1 MARIGVFLSKEG
13 AGLNPLNL
21 EDIASKLVE
30 NVQEISH
37 VFIHEDLNTIEGLAA
52 MEKEIKEQNIG
63 YVVIGCGSID
73 KREENIRETLK
84 RAGMNEYLLEVVNL
98 KEMVASVHPEEP
110 EKANEKAFHLI
121 QTAVVKVEK
130 SKPLNE
136 TPMRVEQQVLIVG
149 GGVAGM
155 SAALRIADAGYS
167 VVLVEKS
174 PALGG
179 RVSFLKNL
187 WPKLEEA
194 EDLMRSLS
202 IRCYQHEN
210 IIIYD
215 YSEVKTVSGVR
226 GDFDIEISRKPR
238 YVNSEKIHD
247 YEKISAGLSQDF
259 SNKYGPKGSTAKVL
273 YRPNAGCVPPLFLI
287 DPENINSP
295 EVKKLITL
303 VPDGTV
309 DQKEKSKTVHEKV
322 GAIIMAFGAKMMDVS
337 GLTNLTA
344 AKNKN
349 IFTAIDF
356 ESQESKEEQAD
367 SILWVVDAGSN
378 DPKRGVPYASEVPL
392 MTSVKQAI
400 LAKKTSNNETRTIV
414 VYSDRR
420 SRTKGYEEFLKTAE
434 EKYKI
439 EMIRGAVSK
448 VTSQTKGLSV
458 SLHNLIQGKEQQISV
473 SQVVLATEVSPSP
486 DAENLAKT
494 VDIGCDPSGFLTE
507 THPSL
512 DPCSTSNSGV
522 FVCGDCASPGDI
534 RAAVLTAES
543 AVAKALAVLG
553 KKTGEPYR
561 LKQKDEKLARFDN
574 PAQEVSPESFQQNEE
589 GGMNYTRLNT
599 IFGKSE
605 SGASIPAS
613 PTRNIELTGWELSKS
628 IAEIEN
634 IWGNGLDENAWEPK
648 ITGFASQHG
657 GYPLLE
663 TLGREEISYSPCY
676 RFLRI
681 RSTAHLDPL
690 LVLKSFFNG
699 ADGVFIIGGP
709 LGSGKF
715 HNDNYLAKRRFKAL
729 KGVLDAGGIEPER
742 VKILFMDSHQ
752 VDEVAGQLKDFHN
765 TLSDLGPLGI

>member
-1 MARIGVFLSKEG
+1 MARIGVFLSEEG
-13 AGLNPLNL
+13 KGLHPLDL
-21 EDIASKLVE
+21 KAISDKLIE
-30 NVQEISH
+30 NVQEVSN
-37 VFIHEDLNTIEGLAA
+37 VFIHEDLNTVEGLEA
-52 MEKEIKEQNIG
+52 MERQIKEQNIG
-63 YVVIGCGSID
+63 YVVIGCGSVD
-73 KREENIRETLK
+73 KREETIRTTLK
-84 RAGMNEYLLEVVNL
+84 KAGINEYLLEVVNL
-98 KEMVASVHPEEP
+98 KEMVASVHNDEP

-121 QTAVVKVEK
+121 QTAVMKAEK
-130 SKPLNE
+130 GKPLNE
-136 TPMRVEQQVLIVG
+136 TPMRVEQQVLVVG

-155 SAALRIADAGYS
+155 SASLRIADAGYS
-167 VVLVEKS
+167 VVLVEKA

-179 RVSFLKNL
+179 RVALLKNL

-194 EDLMRSLS
+194 EDLMRNLS
-202 IRCYQHEN
+202 IRCHQHEN
-210 IIIYD
+210 IVLYD
-215 YSEVKTVSGVR
+215 YSEVKSVSGVR
-226 GDFDIEISRKPR
+226 GDFDIEISKKPR
-238 YVNSEKIHD
+238 YVDSQKIDNFEKITA
-247 YEKISAGLSQDF
+247 ELTQDF
-259 SNKYGPKGSTAKVL
+259 PNKYGPSNSSAKVL
-273 YRPNAGCVPPLFLI
+273 YQPYPGCVPPLFLI
-287 DPENINSP
+287 DPEHTNHP

-309 DQKEKSKTVHEKV
+309 DTSEKEKIVHEKV
-322 GAIIMAFGAKMMDVS
+322 GAIIMAFGAQMMDVS
-337 GLTNLTA
+337 KLTNLTS

-349 IFTAIDF
+349 VVTAMHF
-356 ESQESKEEQAD
+356 ESNTQAEED
-367 SILWVVDAGSN
+367 SEAVLWVVDAGSN

-400 LAKKTSNNETRTIV
+400 SVKKSSKDKTRTV
-414 VYSDRR
+414 VIYSDRR

-434 EKYKI
+434 QKYKI

-448 VTSQTKGLSV
+448 VTSQTNGLSV
-458 SLHNLIQGKEQQISV
+458 SFHNLIQGEEQQISA
-473 SQVVLATEVSPSP
+473 SKVVLATEISPSP
-486 DAENLAKT
+486 DTKNLAEIM
-494 VDIGCDPSGFLTE
+494 DIGCDNSGFLSE
-507 THPSL
+507 THASL

-561 LKQKDEKLARFDN
+561 LKQKDDKLARFDN
-574 PAQEVSPESFQQNEE
+574 SAQTVSPESFQKNEE
-589 GGMNYTRLNT
+589 GGMSYTRLNT
-599 IFGKSE
+599 VFGKTE
-605 SGASIPAS
+605 SGASVPAS
-613 PTRNIELTGWELSKS
+613 PTRNIELHGWELAKS

-634 IWGNGLDENAWEPK
+634 IWSNRVENSSWEPK

-699 ADGVFIIGGP
+699 ADGVFIVGGP
-709 LGSGKF
+709 LGRGKF
-715 HNDNYLAKRRFKAL
+715 HTDNYLAKRRFKAL
-729 KGVLDAGGIEPER
+729 EGVLDAGGIESER

-752 VDEVAGQLKDFHN
+752 VDEVAQHLKDFHN

>member
-13 AGLNPLNL
+13 TGLEPLDL
-21 EDIASKLVE
+21 DAIASRLVE

-37 VFIHEDLNTIEGLAA
+37 VFIHQDLNTIEGLEA
-52 MEKEIKEQNIG
+52 MAKEIKEQNIG
-63 YVVIGCGSID
+63 YVVIGCGSVEQ
-73 KREENIRETLK
+73 REENIRETLK
-84 RAGMNEYLLEVVNL
+84 KAGMNEYLLEIVNL
-98 KEMVASVHPEEP
+98 KEMVANVHPEEP
-110 EKANEKAFHLI
+110 DKANDKAFHLI
-121 QTAVVKVEK
+121 QTAVIKVEK

-155 SAALRIADAGYS
+155 SASLRIADAGYS
-167 VVLVEKS
+167 VVLVEKA
-174 PALGG
+174 PFLGG
-179 RVSFLKNL
+179 KVASLRNL

-215 YSEVKTVSGVR
+215 YSEVKAVSGVR
-226 GDFDIEISRKPR
+226 GDFDIEISRKAR
-238 YVNSEKIHD
+238 YVDSEKIHD
-247 YEKISAGLSQDF
+247 FEKIATDLSQDF
-259 SNKYGPKGSTAKVL
+259 PNKYGPKNSTAKVL
-273 YRPNAGCVPPLFLI
+273 YQPSVGCVPPLFLI

-303 VPDGTV
+303 VPDGAV
-309 DQKEKSKTVHEKV
+309 NQAEKPKTVHEKV

-337 GLTNLTA
+337 KLTNLTA
-344 AKNKN
+344 ANSENVLK
-349 IFTAIDF
+349 AIDF
-356 ESQESKEEQAD
+356 ESNIQKDNAPG

-392 MTSVKQAI
+392 MTAVKQAI
-400 LAKKTSNNETRTIV
+400 SAKKSSNNETKTMV

-434 EKYKI
+434 EKYKV

-458 SLHNLIQGKEQQISV
+458 SLHNLIQGEEQQISV
-473 SQVVLATEVSPSP
+473 DQVILATEVTPSP
-486 DAENLAKT
+486 DAEELAKT
-494 VDIGCDPSGFLTE
+494 VDIGCDSSGFLSE

-561 LKQKDEKLARFDN
+561 LKQKDDKLSRFDS
-574 PAQEVSPESFQQNEE
+574 PAQQVSPESFQENDE

-599 IFGKSE
+599 VFGKTE

-634 IWGNGLDENAWEPK
+634 IWSNGVNDGSWEPK

-699 ADGVFIIGGP
+699 ADGVFVIGGP

-729 KGVLDAGGIEPER
+729 EGVLDAGGIEPER
-742 VKILFMDSHQ
+742 VKVLFMGSHE
-752 VDEVAGQLKDFHN
+752 VDEVAEQLRDFHN